1 MNDKKFLTLNQYN
14 IIGQKNEIDFNEIKK
29 YEKLEELIIKNY
41 EINDEIFQ
49 LIDSLEKLKSVS
61 LINCTIK
68 TTKTLSKIETLELDN
83 CIIRKSLFSSNIKNL
98 YIQNCSNIDICDFEN
113 LNLKSLRIENTKT
126 TNLNK
131 IDEFIELE
139 NLYLNEIDL
148 NVYINYDKLINLK
161 RLNLNGSTVVDK
173 DKFLKQFENRN
184 IEISFTKENNRIG

>member
-49 LIDSLEKLKSVS
+49 LINSLEKIKRVS
-61 LINCTIK
+61 LINCKIN
-68 TTKTLSKIETLELDN
+68 TTRALSKIETLELDN
-83 CIIRKSLFSSNIKNL
+83 CIMRKSLFSSNIKNL

-173 DKFLKQFENRN
+173 DEFLKQFENRN